1 MEQFKYY
8 APTKILFGKN
18 TEAEVGELCKTQ
30 GASKVLV
37 HFGGSSAKKSGLL
50 DRVCGALQE
59 AGLHYVTL
67 GGVVPNP
74 RLSKVYEG
82 IEICRREKVDFILAV
97 GGGSVMDCSKAISLG
112 AVYDGDLWD
121 AYWAH
126 AGKIETKPIPLGIVL
141 TVSGT
146 GSETNGGS
154 VITNE
159 SLKVKTG
166 RDYPELNAQFAILNP
181 KYTETVPKFQFIS
194 GAFDSLSHMM
204 EIYFSEPN
212 DNNVS
217 DVMNEALMR
226 SAVDNIRA
234 ILVDPHDE
242 GARSNLVWLATMA
255 ENRILKLGKKTDFQ
269 CHILEHSLGA
279 YTFCNHGAGLAVLHP
294 VYYRHIVK
302 DGTKK
307 FARFAEKVF
316 DIDPSEGDELTRAQ
330 KGIEALTA
338 FIKEIGLPTR
348 LRDMNID
355 HAVLVDVAAGCVAS
369 PGSFRQLGK
378 EEIREI
384 FEEAY

>member
-1 MEQFKYY
+1 MD
-8 APTKILFGKN
+8 L
-18 TEAEVGELCKTQ
+18 
-30 GASKVLV
+30 
-37 HFGGSSAKKSGLL
+37 
-50 DRVCGALQE
+50 
-59 AGLHYVTL
+59 
-67 GGVVPNP
+67 
-74 RLSKVYEG
+74 
-82 IEICRREKVDFILAV
+82 ILAV

>member
-1 MEQFKYY
+1 MQCHFHNPVSIHSGPGMRRRIGALAAKY
-8 APTKILFGKN
+8 GKKALIV
-18 TEAEVGELCKTQ
+18 TTGSAHSRALAEEA
-30 GASKVLV
+30 GASLEAAGIGWA
-37 HFGGSSAKKSGLL
+37 HYSGI
-50 DRVCGALQE
+50 R
-59 AGLHYVTL
+59 
-67 GGVVPNP
+67 PNP
-74 RLSKVYEG
+74 RGSMAAEG
-82 IEICRREKVDFILAV
+82 AQAARGNGCDMVIGI

-279 YTFCNHGAGLAVLHP
+279 YTFCNHGAGLAVLHT

-330 KGIEALTA
+330 KAIEALTA